1 MASSERQ
8 NIIVR
13 SLLKKISLKSDSFI
27 QLYYLTMAVAM
38 IALTGYGDSLLPNE
52 LRIIFLFFTIIPVFS
67 HCEYLSWVIAMFL
80 GVSLVSFSP
89 IFPTDQDYYFPVL
102 ALMTI
107 WVIYKKHILHI
118 RDYGFKRNIIVTW
131 LLLLCFFGL
140 MHLEFPHFIVP
151 IILMILLF
159 YSIKDKQD
167 VMMLLEGIIYT
178 SLILSVMYLLY
189 KDRFLE
195 EYGAST
201 SNVERASWINPNV
214 YGIYVSSGSVI
225 AAAALLKHI
234 PVQRTILKDIFFYA
248 TTILGGVVIC
258 LLACRGALLAW
269 AICTMLL
276 MLTSKIKLYYK
287 IGFCGILA
295 CAAYWMFK
303 SGYMDLLLFRIEEG
317 SLETGSNRTLILQMK
332 LSAFFSAPYTPV
344 DWLIGIGKENCDNLA
359 FSTSTHDDSL
369 TAFIAY
375 GFLGLICYIIFLF
388 YPIFKSKYHKKTVF
402 ILSIYL
408 VMISFLQE
416 PVFRGELS
424 YLLFYLAVILI
435 AQIPATNER

>member
-1 MASSERQ
+1 M
-8 NIIVR
+8 
-13 SLLKKISLKSDSFI
+13 
-27 QLYYLTMAVAM
+27 
-38 IALTGYGDSLLPNE
+38 
-52 LRIIFLFFTIIPVFS
+52 
-67 HCEYLSWVIAMFL
+67 
-80 GVSLVSFSP
+80 
-89 IFPTDQDYYFPVL
+89 
-102 ALMTI
+102 
-107 WVIYKKHILHI
+107 
-118 RDYGFKRNIIVTW
+118 
-131 LLLLCFFGL
+131 
-140 MHLEFPHFIVP
+140 
-151 IILMILLF
+151 
-159 YSIKDKQD
+159 
-167 VMMLLEGIIYT
+167 
-178 SLILSVMYLLY
+178 
-189 KDRFLE
+189 
-195 EYGAST
+195 
-201 SNVERASWINPNV
+201 
-214 YGIYVSSGSVI
+214 I

-234 PVQRTILKDIFFYA
+234 PVQRTILKDVFFYA

-287 IGFCGILA
+287 IGFCGILV

-332 LSAFFSAPYTPV
+332 LGAFFSAPYTPI